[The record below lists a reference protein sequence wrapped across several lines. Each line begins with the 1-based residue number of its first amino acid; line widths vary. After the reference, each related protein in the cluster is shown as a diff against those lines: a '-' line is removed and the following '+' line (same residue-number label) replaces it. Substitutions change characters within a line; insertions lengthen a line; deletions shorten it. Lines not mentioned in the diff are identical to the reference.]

1 MHFCTITTS
10 DHYFKV
16 LALRDSLLAIGARFQ
31 LHVLII
37 DSTAKDNI
45 SQSILKYDLSV
56 LKTDPIGQAIIQ
68 KYSTKADKL
77 RWSLKPVF
85 LQHLLK
91 QNEISSVIYLDNDIA
106 FFSDYTFLFDYL
118 NTHSFLL
125 TPHHYER
132 SSDHS
137 QNMLEAN
144 FRLGLYNAGFVGVNR
159 QAKSTLQWWAECCL
173 YRCEKNAFRGT
184 YDDQKYLDLVPV
196 IDEGAMV
203 LRHQGCNIAE
213 WNRYVCYRTEKDGQV
228 YINSIYPLVFIH
240 FNYSTIR
247 EIELGNDPLLLH
259 HYNRYFDWM
268 KKYNPT
274 ITRGQFIVSPP
285 IIERVKYRIWKW
297 ATEMGW

>member
-16 LALRDSLLAIGARFQ
+16 LALRDSLFAIGARFQ

-37 DSTAKDNI
+37 DSTAKDNN

-77 RWSLKPVF
+77 RWSLKPIF

-118 NTHSFLL
+118 HTHSFLL
-125 TPHHYER
+125 TAHHYER
-132 SSDHS
+132 SPDHS

-196 IDEGAMV
+196 IDESAMV

-228 YINSIYPLVFIH
+228 YINNTYPLVFIH

-247 EIELGNDPLLLH
+247 EIELGNDPLLLP

-268 KKYNPT
+268 KKHTPT
-274 ITRGQFIVSPP
+274 ITRSQLIVSPP
-285 IIERVKYRIWKW
+285 LIERVKYRIWKW